1 MPIYLDH
8 AATTPI
14 RPEARDAWLREHARV
29 GNPASIHAH
38 GQVARAALES
48 ARERLAR
55 NLGAQAIEVVLTS
68 GGTESINLAIKGFWW
83 ARNPHPAA
91 PARPRILTTRAEHHA
106 TLDAVEWLVAH
117 QGAEVEFVPVDELG
131 RIDPGALERMLADD
145 AERIA
150 VISLLHANNEV
161 GTLQPVAE
169 VGALGRRYGV
179 PVHVDAVASLGHVD
193 VDLRG
198 WGVQAVSVSAH
209 KVGGPVGVGAL
220 AVSRDAQLE
229 ALVHGGGQQRGLRSG
244 TQDVAGAAAFAAALE
259 AACAP
264 DERARLAALRDELI
278 AEVRNAIPEAR
289 LRGADPQD
297 EPDGRL
303 ANNAH
308 FTFPGAQGD
317 SLLFLLDMAQLSAST
332 GSACQAGIPEPSHVL
347 LAMGDDEAT
356 ARGALRFTLGWDT
369 TRDDVAALVAALPE
383 AYATARRAGLSN
395 RARASAAAPTSTPP
409 HTSCVY
415 YS

>member
-14 RPEARDAWLREHARV
+14 RPAARDAWLAAHERV

-38 GQVARAALES
+38 GQSARASLES
-48 ARERLAR
+48 SRERLAR
-55 NLGAQAIEVVLTS
+55 HLGAQTIEVVLTS

-83 ARNPHPAA
+83 AANPVPGA

-117 QGAEVEFVPVDELG
+117 QGAEVGFVPVDARG
-131 RIDPGALERMLADD
+131 RVDLDALERLLTDGAD
-145 AERIA
+145 RTA
-150 VISLLHANNEV
+150 VISVLHANNEV
-161 GTLQPVAE
+161 GTVQPVAE
-169 VGALGRRYGV
+169 LGELGRRFGV
-179 PVHVDAVASLGHVD
+179 PVHIDAVASLGHED

-220 AVSRDAQLE
+220 VVSRDATLE

-244 TQDVAGAAAFAAALE
+244 TQDVAGAAAFAAALDE
-259 AACAP
+259 AVDPA
-264 DERARLAALRDELI
+264 ERERLRALRDALI
-278 AEVRNAIPEAR
+278 QGIREAIPEAR
-289 LRGADPQD
+289 LRGADPA
-297 EPDGRL
+297 GGAAARL
-303 ANNAH
+303 VNNVH

-317 SLLFLLDMAQLSAST
+317 SLLYLLDMAQLSAST

-356 ARGALRFTLGWDT
+356 ARGALRFTLGWDST
-369 TRDDVAALVAALPE
+369 SADVAALLEALPT
-383 AYATARRAGLSN
+383 AYNTARRAGLSN
-395 RARASAAAPTSTPP
+395 RPR
-409 HTSCVY
+409 
-415 YS
+415 